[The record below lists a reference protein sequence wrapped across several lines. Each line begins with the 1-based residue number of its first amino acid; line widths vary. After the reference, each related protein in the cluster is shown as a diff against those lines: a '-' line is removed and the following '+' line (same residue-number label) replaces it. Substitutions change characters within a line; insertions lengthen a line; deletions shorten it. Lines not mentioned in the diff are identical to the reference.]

1 MRRALIMFGTKS
13 VKREQNC
20 NMKARFF
27 LSCLFFLGFIAARAQ
42 ESEFYIKGGLN
53 IANVSV
59 GSNGSI
65 DDAKAIASFHA
76 GLMADLPLNKFLAVQ
91 PALLFTG
98 KGSKT
103 QSGSSSDPNY
113 FKATSRPYYIE
124 LPVNLV
130 VKLPLQSDGSAFF
143 AGAGPYV
150 AMGVAG
156 KNKVEGKIFG
166 VSFSNEKSID
176 FSNDDPTTGTE
187 EGAGLGIIRRFDYGL
202 NATAGLILNNVMVSV
217 NYGYGL
223 AKLQS
228 GADNGTD
235 NDNKHRV
242 LSLSLGFRL

>member
-1 MRRALIMFGTKS
+1 
-13 VKREQNC
+13 
-20 NMKARFF
+20 MKASFF
-27 LSCLFFLGFIAARAQ
+27 SVCMLVLTCSLARAQ
-42 ESEFYIKGGLN
+42 EAELYVKGGLN
-53 IANVSV
+53 IANVTV
-59 GSNGSI
+59 GSDGSI

-76 GLMADLPLNKFLAVQ
+76 GLMADLPLNKFLSVQ

-113 FKATSRPYYIE
+113 FKATSRPYYVE

-130 VKLPLQSDGSAFF
+130 IKLPLQSDGSAFF

-166 VSFSNEKSID
+166 VAFSSEKSID

-187 EGAGLGIIRRFDYGL
+187 EGAGLGIVRRFDFGL
-202 NATAGLILNNVMVSV
+202 NATAGLLLNNVLVSV
-217 NYGYGL
+217 NYGFGL

-228 GADNGTD
+228 GSDNGSN

-242 LSLSLGFRL
+242 LGLSLGFRL